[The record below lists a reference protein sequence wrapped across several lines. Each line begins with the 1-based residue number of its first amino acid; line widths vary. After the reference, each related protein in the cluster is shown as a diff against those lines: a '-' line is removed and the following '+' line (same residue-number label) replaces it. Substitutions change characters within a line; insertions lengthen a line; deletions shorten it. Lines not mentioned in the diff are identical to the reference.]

1 MNNKCLIG
9 KGATTVVSQLRWF
22 QNLKDVYETV
32 KLHMLINKKQWRRT
46 DTLCETLRDGQIIF
60 HDRGFSGLLR
70 SKSSMQYLHMMD
82 LYYVSQSVE
91 LLTP

>member
-1 MNNKCLIG
+1 MNNKCLLG

-46 DTLCETLRDGQIIF
+46 DTLCETLHDGQIIF
-60 HDRGFSGLLR
+60 HDRGFSGL
-70 SKSSMQYLHMMD
+70 
-82 LYYVSQSVE
+82 
-91 LLTP
+91 